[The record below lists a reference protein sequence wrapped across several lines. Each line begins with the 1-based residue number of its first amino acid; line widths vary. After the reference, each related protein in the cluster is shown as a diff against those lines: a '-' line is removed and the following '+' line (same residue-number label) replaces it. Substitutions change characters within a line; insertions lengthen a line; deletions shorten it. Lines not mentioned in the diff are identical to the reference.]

1 MFENVLMLALFYV
14 VLVIPV
20 LWLLRPARLVMP
32 Y

>member
-1 MFENVLMLALFYV
+1 MLENEVMLVLYYG

-20 LWLLRPARLVMP
+20 LWLFQPARLVMP